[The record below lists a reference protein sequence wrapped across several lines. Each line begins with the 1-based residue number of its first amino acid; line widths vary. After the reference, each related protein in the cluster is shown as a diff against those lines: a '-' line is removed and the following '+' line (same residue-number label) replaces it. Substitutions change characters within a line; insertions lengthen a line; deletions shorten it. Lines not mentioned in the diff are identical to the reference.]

1 MPAWAEIMTGA
12 WSYRAFKNDED
23 LAVPFNDLR
32 FATATLT
39 LKSLPDDA
47 VSGTLKGE
55 GWGTWIEWGLDL
67 TGARAGE
74 AGFRFQGVNE
84 IQGDK
89 WVYTYQGAL
98 LETLSAASNKRFI
111 ITGTVMRSLA
121 RVNVP
126 GEAGEH
132 ATFIAVKRD
141 HYPD

>member
-1 MPAWAEIMTGA
+1 MAGA

-23 LAVPFNDLR
+23 PTLPFNDIQ
-32 FATATLT
+32 FATAILR
-39 LKSLPDDA
+39 LNALPNDQL
-47 VSGTLKGE
+47 SGPLKGD
-55 GWGTWIEWGLDL
+55 GWGTWIEWELNL

-74 AGFRFQGVNE
+74 TGFQFQGVNE
-84 IQGDK
+84 MQGDK

-98 LETLSAASNKRFI
+98 LETLSAASNKRFV
-111 ITGTVMRSLA
+111 ITGIVMRGLA
-121 RVNVP
+121 RFHVP